1 MSMRKVLLLT
11 LVLVLVFSNLAFAA
25 PSEAEAVDSFKEYV
39 RAEVNKALATYEAK
53 NQQIFELNKRKPP
66 VWKRIHYTLSPD
78 YTIDLRKNDSLINPY
93 IGKLEIAKISYHE
106 EFATQEEAEKC
117 TSPKNKDTDRYIFI
131 LAYQDEKWVVT
142 NVVLEYSGEVKLM
155 GIYDKLKNKYW

>member
-1 MSMRKVLLLT
+1 M
-11 LVLVLVFSNLAFAA
+11 
-25 PSEAEAVDSFKEYV
+25 
-39 RAEVNKALATYEAK
+39 
-53 NQQIFELNKRKPP
+53 
-66 VWKRIHYTLSPD
+66 
-78 YTIDLRKNDSLINPY
+78 INPY